1 MKIPVSIFG
10 IIGIAT
16 ILSNNYIYLHDVIFE
31 KHQGAI
37 HLGYYAY
44 PAIILCVVVGSYL
57 FLVLGGFLP
66 AEFLTSYLFDPAK
79 IKNRKLNIII
89 DSLNNIDE
97 IIGQNVEKYKELSE
111 NIGDIKAQL
120 VKIQKSD

>member
-1 MKIPVSIFG
+1 M
-10 IIGIAT
+10 
-16 ILSNNYIYLHDVIFE
+16 LSNNYIYLHDVVFG

-44 PAIILCVVVGSYL
+44 PAIILCVAVGGYL

-66 AEFLTSYLFDPAK
+66 AEFLTSYLFDPAT
-79 IKNRKLNIII
+79 IKNKKLNMII

-97 IIGQNVEKYKELSE
+97 IIDQNVEKYKEMSQKIDE
-111 NIGDIKAQL
+111 IKAQL
-120 VKIQKSD
+120 VKIQKSG

>member
-66 AEFLTSYLFDPAK
+66 VEFLTSYLLMPMP
-79 IKNRKLNIII
+79 L
-89 DSLNNIDE
+89 
-97 IIGQNVEKYKELSE
+97 
-111 NIGDIKAQL
+111 AQPML
-120 VKIQKSD
+120 PVLQPYRQ